1 MKQNHFFSSPKRRTL
16 AIAVAAVVVVGGI
29 TAGAALSLRHE
40 PGVFP
45 GQVNDGNVPA
55 SAAGETLSQDS
66 ALQIALEHAGIGASD
81 AVVTKNHLDFDD
93 GIYEYEIEFFANGK
107 EYDYT
112 IHAQTGEIRSYDIEQ
127 APQQSTP
134 APADTISADAALQ
147 IALEHS
153 GLRQEDIT
161 LAKNKLDTDDGI
173 YEYELEFYA
182 NGKEYDYTI
191 HAQTGEIRSYEI
203 STLQPGTGSTPDQGY
218 LSQDA
223 AYETALSD
231 AGISADQAVLLKA
244 ELDLDDGV
252 MEYEV
257 EFFSN
262 GIEYEYTLDATTG
275 AILSK
280 HQERA
285 D

>member
-16 AIAVAAVVVVGGI
+16 AIVVAAVVVVGGI
-29 TAGAALSLRHE
+29 TTGAALSLRHE

-93 GIYEYEIEFFANGK
+93 GIYEYEIEFFANNR

-112 IHAQTGEIRSYDIEQ
+112 I
-127 APQQSTP
+127 
-134 APADTISADAALQ
+134 
-147 IALEHS
+147 
-153 GLRQEDIT
+153 
-161 LAKNKLDTDDGI
+161 N
-173 YEYELEFYA
+173 
-182 NGKEYDYTI
+182 
-191 HAQTGEIRSYEI
+191 AQTGEIRSYEI
-203 STLQPGTGSTPDQGY
+203 STLQSGTGSTPAQGY

-223 AYETALSD
+223 AYEAALSD

-252 MEYEV
+252 MGYEV

-262 GIEYEYTLDATTG
+262 GIEYEYTLDAATG

-280 HQERA
+280 SQERA

>member
-16 AIAVAAVVVVGGI
+16 AIVVAAVVVVGGI
-29 TAGAALSLRHE
+29 TTGAALSLRHE

-93 GIYEYEIEFFANGK
+93 GIYEYEIEFFANNR

-112 IHAQTGEIRSYDIEQ
+112 INAQTGEIRSYDIEQ
-127 APQQSTP
+127 TPQQSTP

-161 LAKNKLDTDDGI
+161 LAKHKLDTDDGI
-173 YEYELEFYA
+173 YEYEIEFYA

-203 STLQPGTGSTPDQGY
+203 STLQSGTGSTPAQGY

-223 AYETALSD
+223 AYEAALSD

-252 MEYEV
+252 MGYEV

-262 GIEYEYTLDATTG
+262 GIEYEYTLDAATG

-280 HQERA
+280 SQERA